1 MYIANCLILKNIW
14 KGYLKMNED
23 DEIRNMLILYIAII
37 LFLMFLI
44 AFGIYVFIWFL
55 NMQVGG

>member
-1 MYIANCLILKNIW
+1 
-14 KGYLKMNED
+14 MNED

-55 NMQVGG
+55 NTQVGG